1 MPAFLRPKP
10 GPRCDNE
17 KLILGHLPL
26 GSLFEQVSAAAGYN
40 VTMVDIKDEFLAKS
54 QETIQKNVG
63 RGFKKAI
70 EKGTMTE
77 ADAKAKTEEIMSRLT
92 KTTVA

>member
-1 MPAFLRPKP
+1 MKVIFA
-10 GPRCDNE
+10 
-17 KLILGHLPL
+17 HLPPR
-26 GSLFEQVSAAAGYN
+26 SLLEQVSAAAGYN

-54 QETIQKNVG
+54 QDTIQKNVA

-70 EKGTMTE
+70 EKGTMSE
-77 ADAKAKTEEIMSRLT
+77 ADAKTKTEEIMSRLT

>member
-1 MPAFLRPKP
+1 
-10 GPRCDNE
+10 
-17 KLILGHLPL
+17 
-26 GSLFEQVSAAAGYN
+26 
-40 VTMVDIKDEFLAKS
+40 MVDIKDEFLAKS